1 MSFHFF
7 YRIVEAANLKKKF
20 LKMELSLLNHL
31 KDELILI
38 SLILAPDFARR
49 TQQKYPSS
57 TLLTSYFYYYGI

>member
-1 MSFHFF
+1 
-7 YRIVEAANLKKKF
+7 
-20 LKMELSLLNHL
+20 MELSLLNHL

-38 SLILAPDFARR
+38 SLILARDFARR